1 MLIEVT
7 VETSRNGTPFSTLR
21 LDCTISVCHQC
32 LPMSLEML
40 IPLVKISALKL
51 IGSSTNLLCKPECA
65 SPELALCANETLFF
79 SGFSG
84 LCASYATKFRVF
96 TEN

>member
-7 VETSRNGTPFSTLR
+7 VETSRNSTPFSTLR

-40 IPLVKISALKL
+40 ILLVKISALKPV
-51 IGSSTNLLCKPECA
+51 GSSTNLLCKPECA
-65 SPELALCANETLFF
+65 SPELALCANETLLF
-79 SGFSG
+79 
-84 LCASYATKFRVF
+84 
-96 TEN
+96 